1 MPFVRAQVV
10 EGRLSESR
18 RKALIDG
25 LMDIV
30 VKTMGRSADSTVI
43 ILDEIPAAR
52 WFIAGIPLSENG
64 AGRGAAAAV
73 QIHVSRGTCRPEEM
87 EAVVEAGKSL
97 VTKVMGSWE
106 ASNYFII
113 QELNPDAWGIDG
125 STMTAKRRA
134 SG

>member
-10 EGRLSESR
+10 EGQLSESR

-25 LMDIV
+25 LMDIIV
-30 VKTMGRSADSTVI
+30 NTMGRSADSTVI

-52 WFIAGIPLSENG
+52 WFIAGIPLSESG
-64 AGRGAAAAV
+64 AGGGAAAV

-87 EAVVEAGKSL
+87 EAVVEAGKTL

-106 ASNYFII
+106 ASNYFMI

-125 STMTAKRRA
+125 STMTAKRKA